1 MNCNIYLGISKGFY
15 IYPVKE
21 FTVKGNRLTH
31 TKQECQPPL
40 PQVDNSG
47 YSTQPGEFTLLTA

>member
-21 FTVKGNRLTH
+21 FTVHEG
-31 TKQECQPPL
+31 KQADPHKTRMPA
-40 PQVDNSG
+40 
-47 YSTQPGEFTLLTA
+47 TITAGGQQGL